1 MKRLINDW
9 VVAYSWSFR
18 CCFWAERETGLQSKR
33 NLELQPRPQG
43 GSLALGVGRPTSK
56 AREKRPGDEVA
67 RARVPQE
74 NACNVGFKYQINLHL
89 PSLVFLRLLCRLLT
103 LQLAAPSDSGLFLLA
118 SFLIWKTNQGQQLIF
133 YLSSH
138 YFSKLG
144 SWYTRIEYCTD
155 GYANNLTWFCLVPF
169 VISSHN
175 VTPYPPITLRMNK

>member
-1 MKRLINDW
+1 MSGPILGSDPLWVNCRKQPPSVCDHWTYAFNLVAYGSFDCKLVNEAINKRLSGSI
-9 VVAYSWSFR
+9 FMKF

-118 SFLIWKTNQGQQLIF
+118 SFFIWKT
-133 YLSSH
+133 S
-138 YFSKLG
+138 
-144 SWYTRIEYCTD
+144 
-155 GYANNLTWFCLVPF
+155 
-169 VISSHN
+169 
-175 VTPYPPITLRMNK
+175 